1 MEKFLPVLNIIQ
13 TQLREILTRNE
24 GYMLSWDVPQLQ
36 TVGEDLVELAK
47 DIYPQLIQ
55 VEHRVLYVSLRE
67 AGLGIQD
74 RVMMVQDGKLKD
86 SDREY
91 FRSIHEALDNICI
104 KIETGEYYKALLAVA
119 EKRQEEVFASHR

>member
-91 FRSIHEALDNICI
+91 FRSVHEALDNICI
-104 KIETGEYYKALLAVA
+104 KIETGEYYKALLTVA

>member
-1 MEKFLPVLNIIQ
+1 MEKFFPVLNIIQ
-13 TQLREILTRNE
+13 IQLREILTRYE
-24 GYMLSWDVPQLQ
+24 GYMLSWDIPQLQ

-47 DIYPQLIQ
+47 DIFPQLIQ

-74 RVMMVQDGKLKD
+74 RVTMIQNGKLSD

-91 FRSIHEALDNICI
+91 FRSVHEALGNICG

-119 EKRQEEVFASHR
+119 EKRQKEVFASHR